1 MSVTLGQVIFASVKP
16 IFKIY
21 LIIGVGFML
30 ARYGILSVEAT
41 RIISDIVLTVL
52 IPCLAF
58 SKIVSNIED
67 QDIKQVGII
76 CLSSVLIF
84 GTGLFMAFIVRT
96 LLPVPKRWRGG
107 ILAGGMF
114 PNISDLPIAY
124 LQSMDN
130 GLIFT
135 PEEGDKGVASVIIFM
150 TMFMLCVFNLGG
162 FRLIESDFRYNDIEN
177 ADQGSIEEG
186 SDLEKVKLPQESS
199 TRDDSNHNNGD
210 NDGVGQSETA
220 KNNNN
225 NKKQSTDTTINN
237 ITTGSSSSVE
247 HDNNLNRVDTNYT
260 RSDEASIPSTYS
272 MSINDSLGELQRNP
286 INHSIQVFSRTDT
299 NNSSLRHRHGNGV
312 ERIRSI
318 DLREMPAENMDD
330 LIREYSNVDQFGHIK
345 ENPYYTT
352 NDTSGSGRDRS
363 DSTNGLSRILTS
375 DATVTTKDIKN
386 AANFLPNRIKSIPI
400 MPALAFFL
408 KNCLRPASM
417 SVIISLVIA
426 FIPWVK
432 ALFVTTKHTP
442 KIRQAPD
449 GQPVLN
455 FMIDFT
461 SYVGSAAVP
470 FGLMLLGATL
480 GRLKIGKLYPG
491 FWKAAVTLVILRQ
504 CVMPIFGVLWCDRL
518 VKAGWLD
525 WKSDRMLLF
534 VIAIDWALPS
544 MTTMIY
550 FTASY
555 TPVDCLEPIQ
565 MECVSFFLMIQYPL
579 LVVSLPFV
587 VSYFLKVQI
596 KV

>member
-21 LIIGVGFML
+21 LIIGVGFTL

-162 FRLIESDFRYNDIEN
+162 FRLIEMDFRYNDIEN
-177 ADQGSIEEG
+177 AD
-186 SDLEKVKLPQESS
+186 KVEDGHGKENLQDAEVA
-199 TRDDSNHNNGD
+199 NNT
-210 NDGVGQSETA
+210 NTVEQSEET
-220 KNNNN
+220 
-225 NKKQSTDTTINN
+225 NKKQTTATTINN
-237 ITTGSSSSVE
+237 ISTGASSS
-247 HDNNLNRVDTNYT
+247 DNDDALNRVDSNYT
-260 RSDEASIPSTYS
+260 RSDELSIPSTYS
-272 MSINDSLGELQRNP
+272 MSLNETIGESQRNP
-286 INHSIQVFSRTDT
+286 ISNSVRVFSRTDS
-299 NNSSLRHRHGNGV
+299 NNSTLRQRHFGNV
-312 ERIRSI
+312 ERVRSI

-330 LIREYSNVDQFGHIK
+330 IIREYSNVDQFGHIR
-345 ENPYYTT
+345 ENAYHVLTET
-352 NDTSGSGRDRS
+352 KTSVRDRS
-363 DSTNGLSRILTS
+363 DSNQPLSRILTS

-386 AANFLPNRIKSIPI
+386 AANFLPKNVNKLPI
-400 MPALAFFL
+400 VPALAFFL
-408 KNCLRPASM
+408 KNCLRPASL
-417 SVIISLVIA
+417 SVIISLTIA

-432 ALFVTTKHTP
+432 ALFVISNHTP
-442 KIRQAPD
+442 HIRQAPD
-449 GQPVLN
+449 GLPVLN

-491 FWKAAVTLVILRQ
+491 FWKSAMTLVVLRQ

-518 VKAGWLD
+518 VKAGWLN
-525 WKSDRMLLF
+525 WESDRMLLF

-555 TPVDCLEPIQ
+555 TPVDCLDPIQ

-587 VSYFLKVQI
+587 VTYFLKVQI

>member
-1 MSVTLGQVIFASVKP
+1 MGATLGEVIFASVKP

-30 ARYGILSVEAT
+30 ARYGILGVEAT

-76 CLSSVLIF
+76 CLSAVLIF
-84 GTGLFMAFIVRT
+84 GTGLFMAFMVRSV
-96 LLPVPKRWRGG
+96 LPVPKRWRGG

-135 PEEGDKGVASVIIFM
+135 KEEGDKGVASVIIFM

-162 FRLIESDFRYNDIEN
+162 FRLIEMDFRYNDIEN
-177 ADQGSIEEG
+177 ADQESTDGHE
-186 SDLEKVKLPQESS
+186 LEKETSKEL
-199 TRDDSNHNNGD
+199 GD
-210 NDGVGQSETA
+210 NANDEHSG
-220 KNNNN
+220 KNESVTELQKGA
-225 NKKQSTDTTINN
+225 KKQSTDTTVNN
-237 ITTGSSSSVE
+237 ILTGGSSSVE
-247 HDNNLNRVDTNYT
+247 EGEVLNRVDTNYT
-260 RSDEASIPSTYS
+260 RSDMASIPSTYS
-272 MSINDSLGELQRNP
+272 MSINDSLRESQHNP

-299 NNSSLRHRHGNGV
+299 NNSSLRHRGVNGV

-318 DLREMPAENMDD
+318 DLREMPAENMND
-330 LIREYSNVDQFGHIK
+330 LIKEYSNVDQFGHIR
-345 ENPYYTT
+345 ENPYFSSPDVPETIRERTET
-352 NDTSGSGRDRS
+352 NT
-363 DSTNGLSRILTS
+363 GLSRILTS

-386 AANFLPNRIKSIPI
+386 AANFLPNKIKKIPI

-417 SVIISLVIA
+417 AVIISLIIA

-449 GQPVLN
+449 GQPILN

-491 FWKAAVTLVILRQ
+491 FWKAAVTLVVLRQ

-518 VKAGWLD
+518 VKAGWLN
-525 WKSDRMLLF
+525 WESDRMLLF
-534 VIAIDWALPS
+534 VIAIDWALPT
-544 MTTMIY
+544 MTTLIY

-555 TPVDCLEPIQ
+555 TPIDCADPIQ

-579 LVVSLPFV
+579 LVVSLPFLV
-587 VSYFLKVQI
+587 TYFLKVQI